1 MKSVRKIIL
10 SLIAIIL
17 ICTLVS
23 CDYSDGTQGTANSS
37 GNTTSG
43 NTANASGNT
52 KDSEIQAAQKAY
64 GSLSE
69 ANELIIE
76 MMDAISDAWHFA
88 IYDADDYDTYDTC
101 VLYLGIETGL
111 IFTDL
116 MEATDVVLNKIG
128 YSQPSDLTRLAA
140 LRTFS
145 TTVAIVKQVL
155 TDKGKY
161 DKVDELLSDAKT
173 SIKSITRDYEDYTGY
188 STLKS
193 YYSEMSAYAEFCKEP
208 TGSYQ
213 QLSTTRD
220 NYETKLRNYKNELS
234 FVLDE

>member
-10 SLIAIIL
+10 SLIALIL

-23 CDYSDGTQGTANSS
+23 CDYSAGTQGTANS
-37 GNTTSG
+37 SG

-69 ANELIIE
+69 AHELIIE
-76 MMDAISDAWHFA
+76 MMDAIGDGWRFA
-88 IYDADDYDTYDTC
+88 IYDAEDYTSYDSC
-101 VLYLGIETGL
+101 VLMLAVKTGL
-111 IFTDL
+111 LVTEL
-116 MEATDVVLNKIG
+116 KKATDEVANELG
-128 YSQPSDLTRLAA
+128 YSQPADIVKLAL
-140 LRTFS
+140 LRNFS
-145 TTVAIVKQVL
+145 VVVAIVQQVF
-155 TDKGKY
+155 TDNGKY

-173 SIKSITRDYEDYTGY
+173 SIKSITKDYEDYTGY

-193 YYSEMSAYAEFCKEP
+193 YYSEISAYAEFCKEP

-220 NYETKLRNYKNELS
+220 NYETNLRNYKNELS
-234 FVLDE
+234 LILDE

>member
-23 CDYSDGTQGTANSS
+23 CDYSDGTQGS
-37 GNTTSG
+37 
-43 NTANASGNT
+43 ANASGNT
-52 KDSEIQAAQKAY
+52 KDSEIQAAKKAY

-69 ANELIIE
+69 AHELIVE
-76 MMDAISDAWHFA
+76 MMDAISNAWHFA
-88 IYDADDYDTYDTC
+88 IYDADDYNTFDLC
-101 VLYLGIETGL
+101 VVMLAINSGL
-111 IFTDL
+111 FSTEL
-116 MEATDVVLNKIG
+116 KEATDVVLNKMG
-128 YSQPSDLTRLAA
+128 YSQPSDTKRLAA

-145 TTVAIVKQVL
+145 TTIAIVKQVF
-155 TDKGKY
+155 TDNGKY
-161 DKVDELLSDAKT
+161 EKIDELLSAAKT
-173 SIKSITRDYEDYTGY
+173 SIKSITGKYEEYTGY

-193 YYSEMSAYAEFCKEP
+193 YYSETSAYAEFCKDP